1 MVAQPG
7 QRPDH
12 KVARQHVANQTMAI
26 YEFEL
31 PQVRDVMSGRV
42 AAKKRRASFQPLGWV
57 RHPTAHAT
65 QVVVFSALTD
75 TTHKYSTFR

>member
-31 PQVRDVMSGRV
+31 PQVRDVMTGRV
-42 AAKKRRASFQPLGWV
+42 AAKKRRASFQPLGWGSTPYRSCDAGGGV
-57 RHPTAHAT
+57 FGPDTQPT
-65 QVVVFSALTD
+65 
-75 TTHKYSTFR
+75 